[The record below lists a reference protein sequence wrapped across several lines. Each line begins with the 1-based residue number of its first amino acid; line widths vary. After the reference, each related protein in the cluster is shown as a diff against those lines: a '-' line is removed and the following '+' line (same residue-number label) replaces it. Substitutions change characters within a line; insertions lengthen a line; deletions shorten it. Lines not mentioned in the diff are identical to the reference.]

1 MTCTDKFHRP
11 ISLPENAEA
20 CDFSSDAFLGF
31 KVSREIEENI
41 KQYIETDANILF
53 AYVRDNMP
61 VWSFGCLYAVCRM
74 ITDNAINT
82 KTVEIAVSAL
92 TMLNDLRYSVG
103 EKKRSHILHIIRNEL
118 SRLFQGLP
126 LLGKS
131 EKITDNNYR
140 LIDFH
145 ARDTL
150 RAPKNNETTLVIN
163 AHGFPAEGDAC
174 DASLLMHAYMKGWRR
189 FISFGCIGQRYVG
202 TGLGPDTDDV
212 VIDVYDS
219 SGDYL
224 ASGIDG
230 LKITVH
236 NNAQDQLGQ
245 IIKRGTLV
253 IYGDVGQTFLYGA
266 KGGAIYVMGNAAGR
280 PLINSVGKPRVII
293 NGTCLDFLA
302 ESFMAGDPHNEGG
315 FVILNGVRFDDD
327 GRLIEMNEPYPGSNI
342 FSLASGG
349 AIYIRDPRN
358 TLVKQQL
365 NGGVIEK
372 MNEKDWDLILPYL
385 KENERLFNIKIED
398 LLTVKG
404 ERIDP
409 LKVYRKVVPFVS
421 AKLAGDKLAAT
432 IDDEFVEE
440 EVVYE
445 TNVGA

>member
-1 MTCTDKFHRP
+1 LMK
-11 ISLPENAEA
+11 A
-20 CDFSSDAFLGF
+20 
-31 KVSREIEENI
+31 
-41 KQYIETDANILF
+41 YI
-53 AYVRDNMP
+53 
-61 VWSFGCLYAVCRM
+61 
-74 ITDNAINT
+74 
-82 KTVEIAVSAL
+82 
-92 TMLNDLRYSVG
+92 
-103 EKKRSHILHIIRNEL
+103 
-118 SRLFQGLP
+118 
-126 LLGKS
+126 
-131 EKITDNNYR
+131 
-140 LIDFH
+140 
-145 ARDTL
+145 
-150 RAPKNNETTLVIN
+150 
-163 AHGFPAEGDAC
+163 
-174 DASLLMHAYMKGWRR
+174 KGWRR

-202 TGLGPDTDDV
+202 SGLGPDTHDV

-230 LKITVH
+230 LRITVH

-245 IIKRGTLV
+245 IIKSGTLV

-280 PLINSVGKPRVII
+280 PLINSVGRPRVII

-315 FVILNGVRFDDD
+315 FVILNGVRYDDN
-327 GRLIEMNEPYPGSNI
+327 GCLIEMNEPYPGSNI

-358 TLVKQQL
+358 TLVNQQL

-372 MNEKDWDLILPYL
+372 MNEKDWDLIAPYL

-398 LLTVKG
+398 LLTVNG
-404 ERIDP
+404 EHVDP
-409 LKVYRKVVPFVS
+409 LNVYRKVVPFVS
-421 AKLAGDKLAAT
+421 AKLAGDKLAGDKLAAM

-440 EVVYE
+440 EVLYE